1 MNVKKVICRWC
12 AEQDHTRLWFIAAM
26 TSMGMQMV
34 SDTIKI
40 VAMSAV
46 LKIAEKFSDVGAEIL
61 HAIASQFE

>member
-1 MNVKKVICRWC
+1 MQRLIRRWC
-12 AEQDHTRLWFIAAM
+12 AEQDHTRLWFIATI
-26 TSMGMQMV
+26 TSLGMQVV